1 MFALNNP
8 ITRAALLCTSAWSA
22 VVDAGLIDDSKAT
35 VLLRNYY
42 FDRDYSD
49 SGAVQSQRREWAQGF
64 IVKGTSGYTPGP
76 VGLGLDVLGLVGM
89 KLDSSPDR
97 TATELLPYDHDDG
110 RAPGSY
116 GRLGLTAKLRLSH
129 TELRLGE
136 LLPEVPIL
144 RFNDG
149 RLLPQT
155 FQGVMLSSKEFAHL
169 TLHAGHIHS
178 FSPRSAADSE
188 DLYPSVSG
196 RSVASATSDRFT
208 YAGGEYSL
216 GKDSAL
222 GLWTAELEN
231 VYRQNYYSLAHYQPL
246 GAWTVG
252 GVLGAFDTRDTGRSL
267 AGKLDNQAAS
277 LLLSAAHGG
286 HRFYLGLQRMYGE
299 DGWITIDR
307 SLGSTLANDMFA
319 NTFVYA
325 NERSWQLRY
334 DYNFAA
340 LGIPGLTLLMRY
352 THGDHINSAETT
364 NGREWE
370 RDVGLTYTFQFR
382 QLKGLS
388 LRWINAEVGRDFGL
402 NDFTENRLI
411 LSLPVELF

>member
-1 MFALNNP
+1 MSVLKTPTAW
-8 ITRAALLCTSAWSA
+8 AALLCASAGPVIA
-22 VVDAGLIDDSKAT
+22 QAGVIDDSKAT
-35 VLLRNYY
+35 LTLRNYY

-49 SGAVQSQRREWAQGF
+49 ADAPQSQRQEWAQGF
-64 IVKGTSGYTPGP
+64 IFKATSGYTPGV
-76 VGLGLDVLGLVGM
+76 VGAGLDVLGLVGV

-97 TATELLPYDHDDG
+97 TGTELLPYDHDDG

-116 GRLGLTAKLRLSH
+116 GRLGLTAKLRLSRS
-129 TELRLGE
+129 ELRLGE
-136 LLPEVPIL
+136 LLPDIPVL

-155 FQGVMLSSKEFAHL
+155 FQGAMFTSREFEHL
-169 TLHAGHIHS
+169 TLHAGRIHS

-188 DLYPSVSG
+188 DLYPSMGG
-196 RSVASATSDRFT
+196 RTVATATSDRFT

-222 GLWTAELEN
+222 GLWTAELQN
-231 VYRQNYYSLAHYQPL
+231 VYHQDYYSITHYQPV
-246 GAWTVG
+246 GGWTVG
-252 GVLGAFDTRDTGRSL
+252 GVLGAFDTRDTGRSV
-267 AGKLDNQAAS
+267 AGTLDNQAAS

-299 DGWITIDR
+299 DGWVTIDR
-307 SLGSTLANDMFA
+307 SLGSTMANDLFA
-319 NTFVYA
+319 NTFVSA
-325 NERSWQLRY
+325 QERSWQLRY

-340 LGIPGLTLLMRY
+340 LGIPGLTMLMRY
-352 THGDHINSAETT
+352 AHGDHIHTAETS

-370 RDVGLTYTFQFR
+370 RDLGLTYTFQLR
-382 QLKGLS
+382 QFQGLS
-388 LRWINAEVGRDFGL
+388 VRWINAEVGRDFGV

-411 LSLPVELF
+411 VSVPIELF

>member
-22 VVDAGLIDDSKAT
+22 MADAGLIDDSKAT

-49 SGAVQSQRREWAQGF
+49 TGAVQSQRQEWAQGF
-64 IVKGTSGYTPGP
+64 IIKGTSGYTPSA
-76 VGLGLDVLGLVGM
+76 VGVGLDVLGLVGV

-97 TATELLPYDHDDG
+97 TGTELLPYDHDDG
-110 RAPGSY
+110 RAPASY
-116 GRLGLTAKLRLSH
+116 GRLGLTAKVRLSR

-136 LLPEVPIL
+136 LMPDVPIL

-155 FQGVMLSSKEFAHL
+155 FQGAMLTSREIDRL
-169 TLHAGHIHS
+169 VLHVGQIHA

-188 DLYPSVSG
+188 DLYPSVGG
-196 RSVASATSDRFT
+196 RTVATATSDRFT
-208 YAGGEYSL
+208 YAGGEYRL

-222 GLWTAELEN
+222 GLWTAELDN
-231 VYRQNYYSLAHYQPL
+231 VYRQNYYSLTHYQPV
-246 GAWTVG
+246 GGWTVG

-267 AGKLDNQAAS
+267 AGALDNQAAS

-286 HRFYLGLQRMYGE
+286 HRFYMGWQRMYGE
-299 DGWITIDR
+299 DGWVTIDR

-340 LGIPGLTLLMRY
+340 LGIPGLTLLVRY
-352 THGDHINSAETT
+352 AHGDHIHSAETS
-364 NGREWE
+364 NGREWA

-382 QLKGLS
+382 SLQGLS
-388 LRWINAEVGRDFGL
+388 VRWVNAEVGRDFGVS
-402 NDFTENRLI
+402 DFTENRLI
-411 LSLPVELF
+411 VSLPVELF

>member
-1 MFALNNP
+1 MFASKIP
-8 ITRAALLCTSAWSA
+8 TAWVPLLCTSAWS
-22 VVDAGLIDDSKAT
+22 VVADAGVIDDSKAT
-35 VLLRNYY
+35 LVLRNYY

-49 SGAVQSQRREWAQGF
+49 AGAPQSQRQEWAQGF
-64 IVKGTSGYTPGP
+64 IFKATSGYSPGFIG
-76 VGLGLDVLGLVGM
+76 VGLDVLGLVGV

-97 TATELLPYDHDDG
+97 TGTELLPYDHDDG

-116 GRLGLTAKLRLSH
+116 GRLGLTAKVRLSH

-136 LLPEVPIL
+136 LMPDLPIL

-155 FQGVMLSSKEFAHL
+155 FQGAMLTSKEIDHL
-169 TLHAGHIHS
+169 TLHAGRIHA

-188 DLYPSVSG
+188 DLYPSISG
-196 RSVASATSDRFT
+196 RTIATATSDRFT

-216 GKDSAL
+216 GQASAV
-222 GLWTAELEN
+222 GVWTAELEN
-231 VYRQNYYSLAHYQPL
+231 VYRQNYYSITHYQPI
-246 GAWTVG
+246 GGWTVG
-252 GVLGAFDTRDTGRSL
+252 GVLGAFDTRDTGRAV
-267 AGKLDNQAAS
+267 AGKLDNRAAS

-299 DGWITIDR
+299 DGWVTIDR

-340 LGIPGLTLLMRY
+340 LGIPGLTMLMRY
-352 THGDHINSAETT
+352 THGDHINSTETS

-382 QLKGLS
+382 ELQGLS
-388 LRWINAEVGRDFGL
+388 VRWINAKVGRDVGV

-411 LSLPVELF
+411 VSLPVELF

>member
-1 MFALNNP
+1 MFALKTP
-8 ITRAALLCTSAWSA
+8 TVRAALLCASAWSA
-22 VVDAGLIDDSKAT
+22 FADAGVLDDSQAT
-35 VLLRNYY
+35 LLLRNYY

-49 SGAVQSQRREWAQGF
+49 AGAPQSQRREWAQGF
-64 IVKGTSGYTPGP
+64 VFKATSGYTPG
-76 VGLGLDVLGLVGM
+76 VIGAGLDVLGLLGV

-97 TATELLPYDHDDG
+97 TGTELLPYDHDDG

-116 GRLGLTAKLRLSH
+116 GRLGLTAKLRLSRS
-129 TELRLGE
+129 ELRLGE
-136 LLPEVPIL
+136 LMPDIPIL

-155 FQGVMLSSKEFAHL
+155 FQGAMLTSRELAHL
-169 TLHAGHIHS
+169 TLHAGRIHS

-188 DLYPSVSG
+188 DLYPSVGG
-196 RSVASATSDRFT
+196 RTVATATSDRFT
-208 YAGGEYSL
+208 YAGAEYSL

-222 GLWTAELEN
+222 GLWTAELED
-231 VYRQNYYSLAHYQPL
+231 VYRQNYYSLTHYQPA
-246 GAWTVG
+246 GDWTVG
-252 GVLGAFDTRDTGRSL
+252 GVLGAFDTRDTGRSV
-267 AGKLDNQAAS
+267 AGKLDNRAAS

-299 DGWITIDR
+299 DGWVTIDR
-307 SLGSTLANDMFA
+307 SLGSSMANDMFA

-325 NERSWQLRY
+325 RERSWQLRY

-340 LGIPGLTLLMRY
+340 LGIPGLTMLMRY
-352 THGDHINSAETT
+352 THGDHIHTAETS

-382 QLKGLS
+382 QLQGLS
-388 LRWINAEVGRDFGL
+388 IRWINAQVGRDFGA

-411 LSLPVELF
+411 VSLPVQLF